1 MKKLLFPL
9 FMLAMIVTSC
19 EKDPDM
25 NKLDSDYS
33 VYTDY
38 DNSVHF
44 NEFSTYYLPD
54 SILVPD
60 NSLKANYWK
69 DENAQNI
76 ISAVAHEM
84 EQKGYVRTEDKE
96 KANVGIQLSYA
107 QQRIQMTTGGWY
119 GGWWDAGFWGP
130 YWGGGWY
137 YPYPVTYSYDTGT
150 LIMEMVDLRQPADK
164 SNQNKLPVIWH
175 AYASG
180 LLYGNSHFNM
190 QLTLNAVNQVFAQSP
205 YLSNKQ

>member
-69 DENAQNI
+69 DENAQNN

-107 QQRIQMTTGGWY
+107 QQRIQIAT
-119 GGWWDAGFWGP
+119 
-130 YWGGGWY
+130 GGWY

-190 QLTLNAVNQVFAQSP
+190 QLTLNAVNQAFAQSP

>member
-38 DNSVHF
+38 
-44 NEFSTYYLPD
+44 
-54 SILVPD
+54 LVPD

-84 EQKGYVRTEDKE
+84 EQKGYVQTEDKE

-137 YPYPVTYSYDTGT
+137 YPYPVTYSYDPGT
-150 LIMEMVDLRQPADK
+150 LIM
-164 SNQNKLPVIWH
+164 
-175 AYASG
+175 
-180 LLYGNSHFNM
+180 
-190 QLTLNAVNQVFAQSP
+190 
-205 YLSNKQ
+205 

>member
-38 DNSVHF
+38 DNSAHF

-96 KANVGIQLSYA
+96 KSQCRHSVVIRPTKNTNDHRRMVWRLVGCRILGALLGRRMVLSLSGNLQL
-107 QQRIQMTTGGWY
+107 
-119 GGWWDAGFWGP
+119 
-130 YWGGGWY
+130 
-137 YPYPVTYSYDTGT
+137 
-150 LIMEMVDLRQPADK
+150 
-164 SNQNKLPVIWH
+164 
-175 AYASG
+175 
-180 LLYGNSHFNM
+180 
-190 QLTLNAVNQVFAQSP
+190 
-205 YLSNKQ
+205 

>member
-150 LIMEMVDLRQPADK
+150 LIMEMVDLRQPPI
-164 SNQNKLPVIWH
+164 SPTRTNCLS
-175 AYASG
+175 SG
-180 LLYGNSHFNM
+180 MPMRQDCYTETPISIC
-190 QLTLNAVNQVFAQSP
+190 S
-205 YLSNKQ
+205 

>member
-38 DNSVHF
+38 DNSAHF

-76 ISAVAHEM
+76 ISAVAH
-84 EQKGYVRTEDKE
+84 KWNR
-96 KANVGIQLSYA
+96 KA
-107 QQRIQMTTGGWY
+107 MY
-119 GGWWDAGFWGP
+119 GRKIKKKP
-130 YWGGGWY
+130 
-137 YPYPVTYSYDTGT
+137 
-150 LIMEMVDLRQPADK
+150 M
-164 SNQNKLPVIWH
+164 
-175 AYASG
+175 
-180 LLYGNSHFNM
+180 
-190 QLTLNAVNQVFAQSP
+190 
-205 YLSNKQ
+205 